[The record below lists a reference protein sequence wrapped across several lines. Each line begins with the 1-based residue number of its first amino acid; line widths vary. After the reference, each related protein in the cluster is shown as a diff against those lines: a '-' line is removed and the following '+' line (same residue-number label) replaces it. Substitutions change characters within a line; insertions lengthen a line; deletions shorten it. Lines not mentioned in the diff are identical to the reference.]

1 MLDADDYFV
10 PAALRLLREPL
21 DRDPGLGFTYG
32 IAHFFGDWEGDLR
45 FPPYDPYKLIYRH
58 IIGSTALMRRELF
71 EQVGGFDPDI
81 TGYEDWDFW
90 LGALGMGW
98 RGQNVDAVT
107 FMYRR
112 HGSTMYTGARAQ
124 YRKWYRLLQ
133 RKHRDLYASGRAAA
147 ACRRVRPQPGWKGG
161 LSLVVGSAAIAG
173 PRGRSAPG
181 ASLACRRRRV
191 T

>member
-10 PAALRLLREPL
+10 PAALRSLREPL

-58 IIGSTALMRRELF
+58 IVGSTALMRRELF

-90 LGALGMGW
+90 LGALGSGW
-98 RGQNVDAVT
+98 RGRNVDAVT

-112 HGSTMYTGARAQ
+112 HGSTMYTGARRPISQVVSPAPPQ
-124 YRKWYRLLQ
+124 
-133 RKHRDLYASGRAAA
+133 ASGPLRIRRAAPA
-147 ACRRVRPQPGWKGG
+147 
-161 LSLVVGSAAIAG
+161 
-173 PRGRSAPG
+173 
-181 ASLACRRRRV
+181 RRRV
-191 T
+191 GPRPSGKAVYRWWWGARPLPARVEGALQALLWRARGGG

>member
-1 MLDADDYFV
+1 M
-10 PAALRLLREPL
+10 
-21 DRDPGLGFTYG
+21 
-32 IAHFFGDWEGDLR
+32 R

-90 LGALGMGW
+90 LSALHNGW
-98 RGQNVDAVT
+98 RGENVDAVT

-133 RKHRDLYASGRAAA
+133 RKHRDLYASAGRRRLAAESDL
-147 ACRRVRPQPGWKGG
+147 RPDWEGG
-161 LSLVVGSAAIAG
+161 LSLVVGSAAVAG
-173 PRGRSAPG
+173 SRGRSAPG
-181 ASLACRRRRV
+181 ASLACGRRGV